1 MKGSY
6 QLDNFTE
13 NKAAEV
19 ERLKS
24 QVELF
29 FDKEFAA
36 FQKLGLKDGMNILEC
51 GSGPGY
57 LMVNILKQLPNCTG
71 TALEIDPYL
80 FDILTANS
88 ETEGKKLYNPI
99 QGSIYEIDLPDESI
113 DFAVTRLVV
122 EHLQDPYQ
130 AFSELRRVLKPNG
143 ILVVVSNDFAY
154 HVLTYPVIPELDEMF
169 AAYNKSRFNEGGNPL
184 VGRQLPVFF
193 NKSGFENVQ
202 IELTT
207 AHSTLKGDQAMLD
220 AENVNISR
228 SLVREGFLKA
238 ETLENLLQ
246 KWFEM
251 LQNPDHIIYRQL
263 FIVGGKKDA
272 AASIDFNAVKK
283 EYADNLVKIAEREKS
298 FNSSQNYEVSV
309 SADELETQ
317 ILNEWKK
324 ALNLAEISNSDNFF
338 DIGGS
343 SVMIPEII
351 NSLSEQLGIKLK
363 ILDFFQQPTIK
374 SLAEYILNKG
384 ASNESSASNGQ
395 PIAFKESIRSES
407 NANKFASSE
416 EQQAKLKAQRNKF
429 KTRRK

>member
-6 QLDNFTE
+6 QLENFTE
-13 NKAAEV
+13 NKELEV
-19 ERLKS
+19 QRLKA

-29 FDKEFAA
+29 FDKEFEA
-36 FQKLGLKDGMNILEC
+36 FKKLGLKDGMRIIEC

-57 LMVNILKQLPNCTG
+57 LMVNILKRFKNCKA

-80 FDILTANS
+80 FEILSKNAQQD
-88 ETEGKKLYNPI
+88 GKQLYTPL
-99 QGSIYEIDLPDESI
+99 QGSIYDIDMPDESV

-122 EHLQDPYQ
+122 EHLQDPYK
-130 AFSELRRVLKPNG
+130 AFSELRRILKPGG

-184 VGRQLPVFF
+184 VGRQLPLFF
-193 NKSGFENVQ
+193 ERAGFKNVD
-202 IELTT
+202 IEITT
-207 AHSTLKGDQAMLD
+207 AHSQLKGDKAMLN

-251 LQNPDHIIYRQL
+251 LHNPDHIIFRQL
-263 FIVGGKKDA
+263 FIVGGVKDDGQA
-272 AASIDFNAVKK
+272 IDFAQLQAQYAKNLATLKSAENSVGTSSSSAVSMD
-283 EYADNLVKIAEREKS
+283 A
-298 FNSSQNYEVSV
+298 F
-309 SADELETQ
+309 ELESL

-324 ALNLAEISNSDNFF
+324 ALDTDEISGSDNFF

-343 SVMIPEII
+343 SVLIPEII
-351 NSLSEQLGIKLK
+351 NSLSQTTGVKIK
-363 ILDFFQQPTIK
+363 ILDFFQNPTVK
-374 SLAEYILNKG
+374 SLCQHVLSGTA
-384 ASNESSASNGQ
+384 ANGSQ
-395 PIAFKESIRSES
+395 VSGVEPKKESIRTTS
-407 NANKFASSE
+407 NENKLLSDE
-416 EQQAKLKAQRNKF
+416 EQKAKLMAQRNKF
-429 KTRRK
+429 KNRRK